1 MDLVLTSDFARGKD
15 TGDFF
20 RPKKARHVA
29 LKELRPN
36 VPAFW
41 IPETMSLDEPTAWNA
56 IHNAIRPEDEHVL
69 IVGHGPQIQ
78 ELVQGVC
85 FTFEPGEKIL
95 AHGNMIKIDVSEQH
109 QFHWLMTPRLAA
121 KMLGIEDKTDS
132 DEGHADE
139 MAEQGKDPESLAIDE
154 AVREFFASGLVLT
167 ENLGTPNR
175 RAVIDPLVSQ
185 LQKALRIR
193 WKAQLKKLETYG
205 LPLLQEALMFVQSF
219 PTNKTA
225 APMHEKRQVLA
236 VLKLHDASFAKRFR
250 KVTSTAYAQGAIRA
264 QSQLP
269 VTATE
274 AKVKT
279 PPNLPGSDRDP
290 VDLEDELDDTTT
302 DRVGGI
308 IDKAFA
314 TPLAYAAMVG
324 LIRDEFQSWAEAGD
338 GKTSRAETVALQEV
352 STAYHDGGR
361 DFVDDWRGGNGP
373 VEKRWNAE
381 DDACEECLENE
392 TEDFIDSEAPHSSG
406 DDEPPAH
413 PNCRCEEE
421 YRAVAVEESLR

>member
-1 MDLVLTSDFARGKD
+1 
-15 TGDFF
+15 
-20 RPKKARHVA
+20 
-29 LKELRPN
+29 
-36 VPAFW
+36 
-41 IPETMSLDEPTAWNA
+41 
-56 IHNAIRPEDEHVL
+56 
-69 IVGHGPQIQ
+69 
-78 ELVQGVC
+78 
-85 FTFEPGEKIL
+85 
-95 AHGNMIKIDVSEQH
+95 
-109 QFHWLMTPRLAA
+109 
-121 KMLGIEDKTDS
+121 
-132 DEGHADE
+132 
-139 MAEQGKDPESLAIDE
+139 
-154 AVREFFASGLVLT
+154 
-167 ENLGTPNR
+167 
-175 RAVIDPLVSQ
+175 
-185 LQKALRIR
+185 
-193 WKAQLKKLETYG
+193 
-205 LPLLQEALMFVQSF
+205 
-219 PTNKTA
+219 
-225 APMHEKRQVLA
+225 
-236 VLKLHDASFAKRFR
+236 
-250 KVTSTAYAQGAIRA
+250 
-264 QSQLP
+264 
-269 VTATE
+269 
-274 AKVKT
+274 
-279 PPNLPGSDRDP
+279 